1 MGLNK
6 KDWTYEAKK
15 ECYQNKR
22 EEDLDSIDSLV
33 AKLKNTGK
41 KIKFHDIDAK
51 IEEAVNSNKTKTIL
65 ELNFQES
72 ASIKSF
78 AVK

>member
-1 MGLNK
+1 M
-6 KDWTYEAKK
+6 
-15 ECYQNKR
+15 
-22 EEDLDSIDSLV
+22 

-78 AVK
+78 AVKQSEQVKLTTRFLFGKMLIIVKLSLMSFIY